1 MLHIFDEKLITDTN
15 LLLELR
21 ETNPQIM
28 LLFIDSYYVI

>member
-1 MLHIFDEKLITDTN
+1 MLRIFDEKLITDTN

-28 LLFIDSYYVI
+28 LLFIDSCYVI